1 MLPKEKFGKHFWQE
15 AETISGYQADTSM
28 HEFEITEQDQLI
40 TVTVTN
46 EKLPDSPQ
54 TALWLTLLGVSSAGI
69 VGGWLFAR
77 KRRKDEE
84 EGSYRNVN

>member
-54 TALWLTLLGVSSAGI
+54 TGDNTKLALWLTLLGVSSAGI

-84 EGSYRNVN
+84 